1 MTVRARKRVV
11 GRVDAVVATAAARD
25 ELGVRVAG
33 LAERVLGADPAAD
46 LDAGI
51 GSGNVEEPGSVDAAN
66 LHVFYWLGRTARAV
80 AGRSTCSS
88 GANSRRSLSPDGRA
102 ASPLFG
108 LMSPAEDRRR
118 SVERRFAR
126 RRHRGEASRP
136 AARCAIRRP
145 RAVPHPC
152 NCDGAAHEI
161 ARSEAAEDACSDR
174 AGGRATRDEANHSG
188 TDSRAFDRELR
199 LRARFRERPVKKI
212 FACEE
217 LSTCERAR
225 IASRGEKI
233 AVQECRAFANRSS
246 EVKKTLE
253 PCGFLHCRRNPPVA
267 RKISCATRADATRCI
282 VIT

>member
-33 LAERVLGADPAAD
+33 LTERVLGADPAAD

-66 LHVFYWLGRTARAV
+66 LHVFYWLGTTARAV
-80 AGRSTCSS
+80 AGRSTCRS
-88 GANSRRSLSPDGRA
+88 GANSRRSLSPDAPRGLA
-102 ASPLFG
+102 VFA
-108 LMSPAEDRRR
+108 LMSPAKT
-118 SVERRFAR
+118 A
-126 RRHRGEASRP
+126 A
-136 AARCAIRRP
+136 AARAQVRATPGIAAIVPPGAAMRIRRP
-145 RAVPHPC
+145 RAVP
-152 NCDGAAHEI
+152 ASVSLRMVRRRI

-174 AGGRATRDEANHSG
+174 AGGRATRDEANHSA

-212 FACEE
+212 FACDE
-217 LSTCERAR
+217 SSACERAR
-225 IASRGEKI
+225 IASRGKKI
-233 AVQECRAFANRSS
+233 AAQECRDFANRSS

-267 RKISCATRADATRCI
+267 RKISCATRAVATRCI